1 MTTIETPL
9 VSVIV
14 PVYNVASYIDACLA
28 SIKQQTYQN
37 IEIIVVEDCST
48 DDSKQ
53 VLASHLTDERIK
65 VIQHY
70 ENSGLSAARNTGIKS
85 AIGEYMMFVDSDD
98 IIDTRLVA
106 ACVDCALTK
115 NAEVVTYGFTP
126 FKDGIIETDLPYPAS
141 NLAFE
146 ATEIDGSY
154 FSLPHFAWLKF
165 IKSSAVRSDS
175 LQFPV
180 GLYYEDW
187 PFHWHL
193 GLATNIKYHLPIDF
207 YLYRQRGTSITGSTD
222 KKLLDLFVIH
232 AEVIS
237 LVEDYQA
244 DEVKKTLAN
253 KIKQSHW
260 SILTHIDNDYLAAAL
275 AQAKKADKTL
285 RLKGYKSDLTVRNMM
300 ISNIVRMPTPVALL
314 MLQVLRQALD
324 KRARVKGQ
332 EQADSE

>member
-9 VSVIV
+9 VSIIV

-232 AEVIS
+232 AEVMS

-260 SILTHIDNDYLAAAL
+260 SILTRIDNDYLAAAV

-300 ISNIVRMPTPVALL
+300 ISNIVRMPTQVALL

-324 KRARVKGQ
+324 KRARVKDQ
-332 EQADSE
+332 EKIDSE

>member
-9 VSVIV
+9 VSIIV

-53 VLASHLTDERIK
+53 ALASHLIDERIK
-65 VIQHY
+65 VIQHHK
-70 ENSGLSAARNTGIKS
+70 NSGLSAARNTGIKS

-98 IIDTRLVA
+98 IIDSRLVA
-106 ACVDCALTK
+106 ACVDCALTT

-126 FKDGIIETDLPYPAS
+126 FKDGITETDLPYPAS

-165 IKSSAVRSDS
+165 IKSSVVRSAS

-260 SILTHIDNDYLAAAL
+260 SILTRIDNDYLAAAV

-300 ISNIVRMPTPVALL
+300 ISNILRMPTQVALL

-324 KRARVKGQ
+324 KRAKVKGQ
-332 EQADSE
+332 EMTDSE

>member
-1 MTTIETPL
+1 MTSAAEPL
-9 VSVIV
+9 VSIIV

-28 SIKQQTYQN
+28 SIKQQTYKN

-53 VLASHLTDERIK
+53 ALTPHLTDKRIK
-65 VIQHY
+65 VIQHN

-98 IIDTRLVA
+98 IVDIRLVA
-106 ACVDCALTK
+106 ACVDCALTT
-115 NAEVVTYGFTP
+115 NAEVVTYGFVP
-126 FKDGIIETDLPYPAS
+126 FKEGIAETELPYPAAS
-141 NLAFE
+141 LAFD
-146 ATEIDGSY
+146 ATKIDDSY

-165 IKSSAVRSDS
+165 IRSSVVRSAS
-175 LQFPV
+175 LHFPV

-193 GLATNIKYHLPIDF
+193 GLSAKVRYQLPIDF

-232 AEVIS
+232 SEVIT
-237 LVEDYQA
+237 LVESYQV
-244 DEVKKTLAN
+244 DKVKKILAN
-253 KIKQSHW
+253 KIRQSHW
-260 SILTHIDNDYLAAAL
+260 SILTRIDNEYLAAAL

-285 RLKGYKSDLTVRNMM
+285 RLKGYQNNLTLRNIV
-300 ISNIVRMPTPVALL
+300 ISNIVHMPSQVALS

-324 KRARVKGQ
+324 KKARMKG
-332 EQADSE
+332 

>member
-9 VSVIV
+9 VSIIV

-53 VLASHLTDERIK
+53 ALAPHLTDERIK
-65 VIQHY
+65 VIQHH
-70 ENSGLSAARNTGIKS
+70 ENSGLSAARNTGIQS
-85 AIGEYMMFVDSDD
+85 ALGEYMMFVDSDD

-106 ACVDCALTK
+106 ACVDCALTTH
-115 NAEVVTYGFTP
+115 AEVVTYGFTP
-126 FKDGIIETDLPYPAS
+126 FKDGSTETNLPYPDA

-146 ATEIDGSY
+146 ATKIDGSY

-165 IKSSAVRSDS
+165 IRASVVRSAS
-175 LQFPV
+175 LYFPV

-193 GLATNIKYHLPIDF
+193 GLSTQSKYQLPIDF
-207 YLYRQRGTSITGSTD
+207 YLYRQRGTSITGSMD

-232 AEVIS
+232 ATVIN
-237 LVEDYQA
+237 LVQDYKA
-244 DEVKKTLAN
+244 DKIKNTLAD
-253 KIKQSHW
+253 KIRQSHW
-260 SILTHIDNDYLAAAL
+260 SILTRIDNAYLADAL

-285 RLKGYKSDLTVRNMM
+285 RLKGYKNDLTIRHIL
-300 ISNIVRMPTPVALL
+300 ISNIVRMPSQVAFSILQ
-314 MLQVLRQALD
+314 MLRQVLN
-324 KRARVKGQ
+324 KRARIKGQ
-332 EQADSE
+332 EKNI

>member
-1 MTTIETPL
+1 M
-9 VSVIV
+9 
-14 PVYNVASYIDACLA
+14 
-28 SIKQQTYQN
+28 
-37 IEIIVVEDCST
+37 
-48 DDSKQ
+48 
-53 VLASHLTDERIK
+53 
-65 VIQHY
+65 
-70 ENSGLSAARNTGIKS
+70 
-85 AIGEYMMFVDSDD
+85 
-98 IIDTRLVA
+98 
-106 ACVDCALTK
+106 DCALTK

-126 FKDGIIETDLPYPAS
+126 FKDGITETDLPYPAS

-324 KRARVKGQ
+324 KRAKVKGQ
-332 EQADSE
+332 EMTDSE

>member
-1 MTTIETPL
+1 MTTLEMPL
-9 VSVIV
+9 VSIIV

-53 VLASHLTDERIK
+53 ALAPHLTDERIK
-65 VIQHY
+65 VVQHR
-70 ENSGLSAARNTGIKS
+70 ENSGLSAARNTGMQS

-106 ACVDCALTK
+106 ACVDCALTM

-126 FKDGIIETDLPYPAS
+126 FKDGSTETDSPYPAA
-141 NLAFE
+141 NLKFE
-146 ATEIDGSY
+146 ATKIDGSY

-165 IKSSAVRSDS
+165 IRASVVRSAS
-175 LQFPV
+175 LYFPV

-193 GLATNIKYHLPIDF
+193 GLSTQSKYQLPISF

-232 AEVIS
+232 SEVIS

-260 SILTHIDNDYLAAAL
+260 SILTRIDNDYLAAAL

-285 RLKGYKSDLTVRNMM
+285 RLKGYKNDLTIRHIL
-300 ISNIVRMPTPVALL
+300 ISNIVRMPSQVAFSILQ
-314 MLQVLRQALD
+314 MLRQVLN
-324 KRARVKGQ
+324 KRARIKGQ
-332 EQADSE
+332 EKNI

>member
-9 VSVIV
+9 VSIIV

-53 VLASHLTDERIK
+53 ALASHLIDERIK
-65 VIQHY
+65 VIQHHK
-70 ENSGLSAARNTGIKS
+70 NSGLSAARNTGIKS

-98 IIDTRLVA
+98 TIDPRLVA
-106 ACVDCALTK
+106 ACVDCALTT

-126 FKDGIIETDLPYPAS
+126 FKDGITKTDLPYPAR

-146 ATEIDGSY
+146 ATKIDGSY

-165 IKSSAVRSDS
+165 IKSSVVRSDS

-260 SILTHIDNDYLAAAL
+260 SILTRIDNDYLAAAV

-300 ISNIVRMPTPVALL
+300 ISNIVRMPTQVALL

-332 EQADSE
+332 EKTDSE

>member
-1 MTTIETPL
+1 MTIAAEPL
-9 VSVIV
+9 VSIIV

-28 SIKQQTYQN
+28 SIKQQTYKN

-53 VLASHLTDERIK
+53 ALTPHLTDKRIK
-65 VIQHY
+65 VIQHN

-98 IIDTRLVA
+98 IVDIRLVA
-106 ACVDCALTK
+106 ACVDCALTT
-115 NAEVVTYGFTP
+115 NAEVVTYGFVP
-126 FKDGIIETDLPYPAS
+126 FKEGVAETELPYPAAS
-141 NLAFE
+141 LVFAAAN
-146 ATEIDGSY
+146 IDDSY

-165 IKSSAVRSDS
+165 IRSSVVRSAS
-175 LQFPV
+175 LHFPV

-193 GLATNIKYHLPIDF
+193 GLSAKVRYQLPIDF

-232 AEVIS
+232 SEVIT
-237 LVEDYQA
+237 LVESYQA
-244 DEVKKTLAN
+244 DKVKKILAN
-253 KIKQSHW
+253 KIRQSHW
-260 SILTHIDNDYLAAAL
+260 SILTRIDNDYLATAL
-275 AQAKKADKTL
+275 VQAKKADKTL
-285 RLKGYKSDLTVRNMM
+285 RLKGYESDSTLRNIV
-300 ISNIVRMPTPVALL
+300 ISNIVRMPSQVALS

-324 KRARVKGQ
+324 KRARMKG
-332 EQADSE
+332 

>member
-9 VSVIV
+9 VSIIV

-260 SILTHIDNDYLAAAL
+260 SILTRIDNDYLAAAL

-300 ISNIVRMPTPVALL
+300 ISNIVRMPTQFALL
-314 MLQVLRQALD
+314 MLQVLRQALG
-324 KRARVKGQ
+324 KRARVKDQ
-332 EQADSE
+332 EQTDSE

>member
-1 MTTIETPL
+1 MTIAAEPL
-9 VSVIV
+9 VSIIV

-28 SIKQQTYQN
+28 SIKQQTYKN

-53 VLASHLTDERIK
+53 ALTPHLTDKRIK
-65 VIQHY
+65 VIQHN

-98 IIDTRLVA
+98 IVDTRLVA
-106 ACVDCALTK
+106 ACVDCALKT

-126 FKDGIIETDLPYPAS
+126 FEDGLEDKELPY
-141 NLAFE
+141 LAE
-146 ATEIDGSY
+146 NIVIESVQENHSY
-154 FSLPHFAWLKF
+154 FDLPHFAWLKF
-165 IKSSAVRSDS
+165 IRSSVVRSAS
-175 LQFPV
+175 LHFPV

-193 GLATNIKYHLPIDF
+193 GLSAKVRYQLPIDF

-232 AEVIS
+232 SEVIT
-237 LVEDYQA
+237 LVESYQA
-244 DEVKKTLAN
+244 DKVKKILAN
-253 KIKQSHW
+253 KIRQSHW

-275 AQAKKADKTL
+275 VQAKKADKTL
-285 RLKGYKSDLTVRNMM
+285 RLKGYESDLALRHLM
-300 ISNIVRMPTPVALL
+300 ISNIVRMPSQVALS

-324 KRARVKGQ
+324 KRARMKG
-332 EQADSE
+332 

>member
-1 MTTIETPL
+1 MTIAAEPL
-9 VSVIV
+9 VSIIV

-28 SIKQQTYQN
+28 SIKQQTYKN

-53 VLASHLTDERIK
+53 ALTPHLTDKRIK
-65 VIQHY
+65 VIQHN

-98 IIDTRLVA
+98 IVDIRLVA
-106 ACVDCALTK
+106 ACVDCALTT
-115 NAEVVTYGFTP
+115 NAEVVTYGFVP
-126 FKDGIIETDLPYPAS
+126 FKEGIAETELPYPVA
-141 NLAFE
+141 NLTFN
-146 ATEIDGSY
+146 ATKIDDLY

-165 IKSSAVRSDS
+165 IRSSIVHSAS
-175 LQFPV
+175 LHFPV

-187 PFHWHL
+187 PFHWYL
-193 GLATNIKYHLPIDF
+193 GLSAQVRYQLPIDF

-232 AEVIS
+232 SEVIS
-237 LVEDYQA
+237 LVESYQA
-244 DEVKKTLAN
+244 DTVKEILAN
-253 KIKQSHW
+253 KIRQSHW
-260 SILTHIDNDYLAAAL
+260 SILTRIDNEYLTAAL

-285 RLKGYKSDLTVRNMM
+285 RLKGYESDLTLRHLV
-300 ISNIVRMPTPVALL
+300 ISNIVRLPSQAALA

-324 KRARVKGQ
+324 KKARMK
-332 EQADSE
+332 A